1 MTEEKH
7 EPIIPSIETKLKHNL
22 VRIPE
27 AIAEASGFRVRGRKM
42 KSFLF
47 STDVAIIRNSNADA
61 IFAVYP
67 FTPELSIIKAIL
79 SVAEV
84 PVFVG
89 VGGAITTGERS
100 IHVALEAELHGAL
113 GVVVNAPMPAE
124 MIGRLAEVIDIP
136 VVATIAE
143 EDDDILGKVKAGA
156 KILNVSGGKNTA
168 SLIKHCR
175 NLVGEHFPI
184 LATSGSTEEAI
195 RSAIDAGANALT
207 YTPPSTAELVREMMT
222 KNRKE
227 DVHES

>member
-1 MTEEKH
+1 MTEEKQQ
-7 EPIIPSIETKLKHNL
+7 PIIPSIETKLKHNL
-22 VRIPE
+22 VRMPE
-27 AIAEASGFRVRGRKM
+27 AIGKASGFCVRGRKM

-47 STDVAIIRNSNADA
+47 STDVAIIRNTNADA

-89 VGGAITTGERS
+89 VGGALTTGERS
-100 IHVALEAELHGAL
+100 VHVALQAELNGAL

-124 MIGRLAEVIDIP
+124 MIGRIAEVIDIP
-136 VVATIAE
+136 VVATIASE
-143 EDDDILGKVKAGA
+143 EDDIYGKVKAGA
-156 KILNVSGGKNTA
+156 QILNVSGGKNTA
-168 SLIKHCR
+168 ALIEYCR
-175 NLVGEHFPI
+175 SLVGEDFPI

-195 RSAIDAGANALT
+195 YSAIDAGANALT
-207 YTPPSTAELVREMMT
+207 YTPPSTAELVREMMA

-227 DVHES
+227 DDHES